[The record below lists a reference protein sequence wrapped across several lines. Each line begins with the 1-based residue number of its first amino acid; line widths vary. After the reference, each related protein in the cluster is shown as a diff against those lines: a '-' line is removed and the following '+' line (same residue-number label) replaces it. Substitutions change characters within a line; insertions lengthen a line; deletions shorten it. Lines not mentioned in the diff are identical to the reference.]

1 MSNVDVFI
9 VGAARTPIGSFQGS
23 LSSLESPK
31 LGAVAIKAAVERAN
45 VPVDAI
51 NEVIMGCVLP
61 AGVGQAPAR
70 QAMLGAGLNKE
81 THALT
86 INKVCASGLK
96 AAMLASTKI
105 KAGEA
110 DVVVAGG
117 MESMSLTPYYLP
129 KARQGYRMGNQ
140 TAVDGMIHDGL
151 WDPYNNFHMGSAGEM
166 CAEKY
171 NFSRE
176 AQDAF
181 AAESY
186 RRAQKS
192 VADGVFNDEI
202 APVEVPQRKG
212 DPLVIDTD
220 EEPSQG
226 SPDKLGGLRP
236 AFAKDGTITAGNA
249 STLNDG
255 GSAIVVASAAA
266 VKQHGLKPLAK
277 IVGYSTNSHEPE
289 WFTTAP
295 VGAVQKLLAQLNWT
309 AGDVDLYEINEAFA
323 VVTMAALKELNI
335 SHDKVNVH
343 GGAVALGHPIGASGS
358 RILVTLIHALKRA
371 GKTRGI
377 ATLCNGGGEAVAVAV
392 EIV

>member
-9 VGAARTPIGSFQGS
+9 VGAARTPMGSFQGS
-23 LSSLESPK
+23 LSGIESPK
-31 LGAVAIKAAVERAN
+31 LGSVAIKEAVKRAN
-45 VPVDAI
+45 VPADAI

-70 QAMLGAGLNKE
+70 QAMLVAGLNKE

-117 MESMSLTPYYLP
+117 MESMSLAPYYLP

-140 TAVDGMIHDGL
+140 TAIDGMIHDGL

-171 NFSRE
+171 SFSRE
-176 AQDAF
+176 EQDAF

-186 RRAQKS
+186 KRAQQS
-192 VADGVFNDEI
+192 VADGIFQDEI

-212 DPLVIDTD
+212 EPLVVDTD
-220 EEPSQG
+220 EEPG
-226 SPDKLGGLRP
+226 NGKPEKLGKLRA
-236 AFAKDGTITAGNA
+236 AFAKEGTITAGNA

-255 GSAIVVASAAA
+255 GSAVVVASAAA
-266 VKQHGLKPLAK
+266 VEKHDLKPLAK
-277 IVGYSTNSHEPE
+277 IVGYTTNSHEPE

-295 VGAVQKLLAQLNWT
+295 VGAVQKLLEQLGWT
-309 AGDVDLYEINEAFA
+309 ADDVDLYEINEAFS

-335 SHDKVNVH
+335 SHNKVNVH

-358 RILVTLIHALKRA
+358 RILVTLIYALKRA

-392 EIV
+392 EVL